1 LGKIL
6 RKISIDELP
15 QLCNV
20 IAGNMSLI
28 GPRALPTYE
37 SEKIELYQRRRLSMR
52 PGITCLWQINGRNK
66 LSFDEWMKLDL
77 LYLDNWSLSLD
88 MKILLKTV
96 PSVLYG
102 SGAY

>member
-1 LGKIL
+1 
-6 RKISIDELP
+6 
-15 QLCNV
+15 
-20 IAGNMSLI
+20 
-28 GPRALPTYE
+28 
-37 SEKIELYQRRRLSMR
+37 MR